1 MNRSPNARLE
11 DQLGP
16 DEPSYRSRGE
26 AQVGRLLDRY
36 GIPFIYEQP
45 TAVYDQGRRHVL
57 YPDFTL
63 PRYDGLIVEYMGMPD
78 RPKYMARIRFKQRA
92 YAANAIPALF
102 VYPSDLQG
110 PRWPERLAARIQ
122 SHAPRYRSRHYGVN
136 K

>member
-1 MNRSPNARLE
+1 MHNERCTPGSGTGAAETTAGNC
-11 DQLGP
+11 
-16 DEPSYRSRGE
+16 
-26 AQVGRLLDRY
+26 
-36 GIPFIYEQP
+36 GIGAAAPCSQQP